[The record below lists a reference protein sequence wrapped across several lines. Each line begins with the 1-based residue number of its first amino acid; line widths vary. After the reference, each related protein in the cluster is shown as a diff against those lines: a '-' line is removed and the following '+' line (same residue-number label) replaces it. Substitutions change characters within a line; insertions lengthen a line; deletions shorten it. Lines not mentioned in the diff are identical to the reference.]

1 MSLADL
7 ISTIVRTYCLFLLF
21 LFTLVKPPSEQLL
34 AWLVATTTYD
44 LIFRFVVSN
53 AFLNVLHFVRA

>member
-21 LFTLVKPPSEQLL
+21 LFALVKPPSEQLL